1 MLCGHISGQGSTY
14 YLVECLPEGRPGTPH
29 FFLQQPVN
37 VGVESNGCPHDD
49 IMMHQI
55 RRVKMLG
62 VWSGGIAAKERK
74 ERAKTGRWV
83 AASVNTLE
91 GEDFDEV
98 R

>member
-14 YLVECLPEGRPGTPH
+14 YLVECLPKGRPGTPH

-74 ERAKTGRWV
+74 EREK
-83 AASVNTLE
+83 N
-91 GEDFDEV
+91 
-98 R
+98 